1 MNAAKTKRAMQAFK
15 NISFEGAFPQRRR
28 LLGHW
33 RDHWRGGHWG
43 LRRGLR
49 RVFLIAWTDFR
60 QAISHPLS
68 ALVLGACCLLIS
80 YIFPRELFR
89 FAAAYIMPAFQ
100 QTPGQQNIHAAV
112 FIPHIQ
118 LVNLL
123 LLFLVPVLS
132 MKALAEEK
140 KNKTFDLLMSAPLSP
155 LQIVAGKY
163 IALFMTVSVFLFTA
177 MLYPLSVSLFVE
189 IPGGLFF
196 TSWTGLFLLAAV
208 YSAAGL
214 LASAFTASSMLSVI
228 MGVIFNFFI
237 WFVSH
242 GKDVSDNPLFQAVMD
257 YLSLSD
263 HLVNFIQGSLVVS
276 SFVFFFSCI
285 LFFLFLVYKVLEFS
299 KWRP

>member
-1 MNAAKTKRAMQAFK
+1 MNAAKTARAIQALK
-15 NISFEGAFPQRRR
+15 AIRFEGVFPP
-28 LLGHW
+28 H
-33 RDHWRGGHWG
+33 
-43 LRRGLR
+43 RGLR
-49 RVFLIAWTDFR
+49 RIFLISWTDFR
-60 QAISHPLS
+60 QSAFHPLS
-68 ALVLGACCLLIS
+68 ALVLGVCCLFLS

-100 QTPGQQNIHAAV
+100 QAPGQQNIHAAV
-112 FIPHIQ
+112 FVPHIQ

-123 LLFLVPVLS
+123 LLFLVPVFS

-140 KNKTFDLLMSAPLSP
+140 KNKTYDLLMTAPLSS

-163 IALFMTVSVFLFTA
+163 LALLMIVSVFLLTA
-177 MLYPLSVSLFVE
+177 MLYPLSVGLFVE

-196 TSWTGLFLLAAV
+196 TSWAGLFLLAAV
-208 YSAAGL
+208 YAAMGL
-214 LASAFTASSMLSVI
+214 FASALTASSMLSVI
-228 MGVIFNFFI
+228 MGVIFNLSV
-237 WFVSH
+237 WFVSQ
-242 GKDVSDNPLFQAVMD
+242 GKDVSDNPLFRAVMD
-257 YLSLSD
+257 YLSLPD